1 MNVMMILILNMKS
14 QKINNM
20 EYEFEYRSKFSGNR
34 VVKVEDKNYSYYDP
48 TEKKYLFSHEAYKF
62 VSLFAKLRQ
71 KD

>member
-1 MNVMMILILNMKS
+1 MMILILNMKS

-48 TEKKYLFSHEAYKF
+48 TEKKYLFSHEA
-62 VSLFAKLRQ
+62 
-71 KD
+71 